1 MTILKDKVVEVG
13 YPIGDEQYPDES
25 KEILKSIFASSEDLI
40 TQGQESDEDEVIEE
54 PDESNGVIIV
64 S

>member
-13 YPIGDEQYPDES
+13 YPIGDEQYPDKS

-54 PDESNGVIIV
+54 PDESNGVINV